1 MNKKAIIFIILIVL
15 AAATAI
21 FIFSN
26 SLQSGEMSMAESASV
41 IEWLRPI
48 IDPAGRLS
56 TEKLQFIV
64 RKTAHFA
71 EYFLL
76 GLELS
81 VITLTISKKI
91 FTPWL
96 FMPLFLILF
105 TAVIDEFIQSFTGR
119 TSLLSDVL
127 LDFFGGV
134 CALFFFICIYAL
146 ISAVKKKKN
155 KPRITETL

>member
-1 MNKKAIIFIILIVL
+1 MNKKTIIFIILIVL

-56 TEKLQFIV
+56 LEKLQFIV

-76 GLELS
+76 GLEFS
-81 VITLTISKKI
+81 VITLMISKKI

-96 FMPLFLILF
+96 FMPLFSTLF

-134 CALFFFICIYAL
+134 CVFVFYICIYAL
-146 ISAVKKKKN
+146 FSALKKKKN
-155 KPRITETL
+155 KPKITETL